1 MRRKTIGYSAIFLAI
16 LLAGIQFIQPDRTNP
31 PINPSA
37 TFKAI
42 AGPGSEIGAIV
53 DRACRD
59 CHTNDTQ
66 WPLYSRIAPI
76 SWLVANDVKQGRAH
90 LNFSEWGYL
99 SPEMANEK
107 LKQACREVTEGDMP
121 LWQYRVMHPEA
132 RLSKEDIEGLCK
144 AAP

>member
-16 LLAGIQFIQPDRTNP
+16 LLAAIQFIQPDRTNP

-99 SPEMANEK
+99 SPEMA
-107 LKQACREVTEGDMP
+107 LA
-121 LWQYRVMHPEA
+121 H
-132 RLSKEDIEGLCK
+132 
-144 AAP
+144 